1 MQNRIRRKSMKLVI
15 IFLILN
21 LTSITFAEEKEKN
34 TVYKYKDY
42 EVIDLGSLEIKGQII
57 APGDITISEKERKVF
72 KRSLLE
78 KDNFDYE
85 NKREIENLR

>member
-1 MQNRIRRKSMKLVI
+1 MKIFFI
-15 IFLILN
+15 IIALN
-21 LTSITFAEEKEKN
+21 LVNLALGEEKEKGL
-34 TVYKYKDY
+34 VYKYKDY

-57 APGDITISEKERKVF
+57 APGDLTISEKERKVF

-78 KDNFDYE
+78 KENFDYE

>member
-1 MQNRIRRKSMKLVI
+1 MHKGLEMKKTITLVI
-15 IFLILN
+15 LFSIFSTI
-21 LTSITFAEEKEKN
+21 IFAEEKKT

-42 EVIDLGSLEIKGQII
+42 ESIDLGSFDIKGELI
-57 APGDITISEKERKVF
+57 APGDLTVSDRERKVF

-78 KDNFDYE
+78 KQNFDFE